1 VHVEMLDFIDDKTA
15 APEIEVLP
23 AASAR
28 LRPCRPKCSQ
38 SLGSYK
44 KGEARWRICPSS
56 CIRRCSPLHRTS
68 FDSIYAGAPVLPQ
81 GLVFTQLL

>member
-1 VHVEMLDFIDDKTA
+1 MQVEMLDFIDDDTA
-15 APEIEVLP
+15 APESEVLP

-44 KGEARWRICPSS
+44 KGRARYRRYPIFTFQMVLAMDHLQ
-56 CIRRCSPLHRTS
+56 CITKR
-68 FDSIYAGAPVLPQ
+68 
-81 GLVFTQLL
+81 